1 MQRVGIDA
9 GTRREE
15 MGIAMSMAL
24 ALERWHGFGYFH
36 HASQNTI
43 ILLVLVGLAV
53 LALLVWAVRRR
64 RRRWF

>member
-1 MQRVGIDA
+1 
-9 GTRREE
+9 

>member
-1 MQRVGIDA
+1 MG
-9 GTRREE
+9 EK
-15 MGIAMSMAL
+15 MGIAMRVAL
-24 ALERWHGFGYFH
+24 ALERWHGFRYFH

-43 ILLVLVGLAV
+43 ILWVVVGLAV